1 MFSRDE
7 LALIWFDYN
16 DLTFLKVE
24 KILRE
29 FNHIGD
35 IFDKNL
41 IKNANFAKIG
51 LEEVKAKLLDV
62 EEKVFEEK
70 IENEFYKY
78 NISAVTFAS
87 KDYPEKLKTIDSP
100 PLVLYVRGDTKL
112 LGKKSIAIV
121 GTRKPTTY
129 GRIVC
134 EKFTRELSSAG
145 LVTVSGL
152 AYGIDTVVAETTL
165 EVGGKTIAVLA
176 GGLDSVY
183 PSQNK
188 ALSKRVEGN
197 GLLVSEQ
204 RIGVKPANYM
214 FVNRNRIVSAL
225 SLGTLIVEAGKN
237 SGTMTTARHAI
248 EQTRELFV
256 VPGNIYSFQSEGTNN
271 LIDEMPETFT
281 ISPERILFKL
291 KIKKRKIEE
300 SAVQVDLVQ
309 NKILNELESEELSF
323 DELSDRTGIKPAEL
337 SSELIKMEMF
347 GLVRKGSSN
356 TYFKMWC
363 FRQNKKLC
371 ACKVIFV
378 G

>member
-62 EEKVFEEK
+62 EENLFEEK
-70 IENEFYKY
+70 IENEFYKH

-176 GGLDSVY
+176 GGLDSIY

-188 ALSKRVEGN
+188 ALSKRVEEN

-248 EQTRELFV
+248 EQSRELFV

-281 ISPERILFKL
+281 ISSERILFKL

-309 NKILNELESEELSF
+309 NKILSELEKEELTF

-356 TYFKMWC
+356 TYFKM
-363 FRQNKKLC
+363 
-371 ACKVIFV
+371 
-378 G
+378 

>member
-62 EEKVFEEK
+62 EEKLFEEK
-70 IENEFYKY
+70 IENEFYKH

-176 GGLDSVY
+176 GGLDSIY

-248 EQTRELFV
+248 EQSRELFV

-309 NKILNELESEELSF
+309 NKILSELEKEELTF

-356 TYFKMWC
+356 TYFKM
-363 FRQNKKLC
+363 
-371 ACKVIFV
+371 
-378 G
+378 

>member
-176 GGLDSVY
+176 GGLDSIY

-188 ALSKRVEGN
+188 ALSKKVEEN

-248 EQTRELFV
+248 EQARELFV

-309 NKILNELESEELSF
+309 NKILNELENEELSF

-356 TYFKMWC
+356 TYFKM
-363 FRQNKKLC
+363 
-371 ACKVIFV
+371 
-378 G
+378 

>member
-24 KILRE
+24 KILRK

-35 IFDKNL
+35 IFEKNL

-188 ALSKRVEGN
+188 ALSKRVEEN

-248 EQTRELFV
+248 EQARELFV

-356 TYFKMWC
+356 TYFKM
-363 FRQNKKLC
+363 
-371 ACKVIFV
+371 
-378 G
+378 

>member
-62 EEKVFEEK
+62 EEKLFEEE
-70 IENEFYKY
+70 IENEFYKH

-165 EVGGKTIAVLA
+165 EAGGKTIAVLA
-176 GGLDSVY
+176 GGLDSIY

-248 EQTRELFV
+248 EQSRELFV

-309 NKILNELESEELSF
+309 NKILSELEKEELTF

-356 TYFKMWC
+356 TYFKM
-363 FRQNKKLC
+363 
-371 ACKVIFV
+371 
-378 G
+378 

>member
-188 ALSKRVEGN
+188 ALSKRVEEN

-248 EQTRELFV
+248 EQARELFV

-309 NKILNELESEELSF
+309 NKILNELESEELTF

-356 TYFKMWC
+356 TYFKM
-363 FRQNKKLC
+363 
-371 ACKVIFV
+371 
-378 G
+378 